1 VEDEER
7 TLEGYIESL
16 GGMNCANNAPAALID
31 RDRITDWILENME

>member
-7 TLEGYIESL
+7 MLEGYIESL